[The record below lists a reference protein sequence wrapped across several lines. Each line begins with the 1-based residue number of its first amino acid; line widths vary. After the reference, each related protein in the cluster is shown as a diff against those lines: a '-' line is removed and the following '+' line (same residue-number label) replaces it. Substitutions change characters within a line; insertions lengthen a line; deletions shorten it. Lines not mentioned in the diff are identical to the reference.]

1 MTKIYNIWYIY
12 YILTILLCQELFI
25 KKSDILLKI
34 LFSIRY
40 VVSNCVI
47 KGEFMYARKGIWQS
61 LHYFDSIWC
70 VFGKL
75 DAESAITLTISLCGI
90 MCLWCGIMQVL
101 RDAGIIRLLSGI
113 ISPILKIFFPDA
125 YESGEGKEEISACIG
140 ANLLG
145 IGNAATPLA
154 LSAVKKLHADSVKR
168 GGNEHIASRDMI
180 TLTVLNTASANLLPT
195 TILALRRAA
204 GSVSPF
210 DVVLPIWICS
220 LSCASLAL
228 LLCRAFGMRAFGM
241 HESGMRDSGMKR

>member
-1 MTKIYNIWYIY
+1 MLGK
-12 YILTILLCQELFI
+12 
-25 KKSDILLKI
+25 
-34 LFSIRY
+34 
-40 VVSNCVI
+40 
-47 KGEFMYARKGIWQS
+47 
-61 LHYFDSIWC
+61 
-70 VFGKL
+70 VFGSL
-75 DAESAITLTISLCGI
+75 CIISIVYGAFSGSLTELGGAVFDGAESAITLTISLCGI

-101 RDAGIIRLLSGI
+101 RDAGIIRLLSRI

-228 LLCRAFGMRAFGM
+228 LLCRAFGMRAFGIRAFGM